1 MVEDGLFRADLY
13 YRINLVEIN
22 APPLRERMGDI
33 PVLVDRFIAQSNDR
47 YQLAVTG
54 ITEEALARLAFHKWP
69 GNVRELEHC
78 IARACIMCRGGIL
91 EEHFFGQLPR
101 EKGEESK
108 QSLPLERA
116 EREIILQTLVK
127 HNGNKAAAAKELNIS
142 RTTLYEK
149 IKKYGVH
156 INRQISL

>member
-1 MVEDGLFRADLY
+1 
-13 YRINLVEIN
+13 
-22 APPLRERMGDI
+22 
-33 PVLVDRFIAQSNDR
+33 
-47 YQLAVTG
+47 LAVTG